1 MYVHFENSNSYGI
14 LNGLCNIYNTNP
26 QTPLF
31 VFMCFFFFL
40 FLLFFI
46 YFSSL
51 EMTLEVKTIIIL
63 YKFPVNLS
71 KR

>member
-1 MYVHFENSNSYGI
+1 MDYVIFTTQIRKLHF
-14 LNGLCNIYNTNP
+14 
-26 QTPLF
+26 LF
-31 VFMCFFFFL
+31 SCVFFFFL

>member
-1 MYVHFENSNSYGI
+1 MDYVIFTTQIRKLHF
-14 LNGLCNIYNTNP
+14 
-26 QTPLF
+26 LF
-31 VFMCFFFFL
+31 SCVFFFSF
-40 FLLFFI
+40 FAFFI